1 MGDNVWIA
9 PIDKGSV
16 VEEPI
21 EEEDEDE
28 EREKDEEEDEEDMTN
43 LSECKESIAPKWLG
57 FDCRS
62 RKTVTQNYRGPLFIV
77 LK

>member
-1 MGDNVWIA
+1 
-9 PIDKGSV
+9 

-43 LSECKESIAPKWLG
+43 LSECKESIAPK
-57 FDCRS
+57 
-62 RKTVTQNYRGPLFIV
+62 
-77 LK
+77 